1 MFKHAFFYVFTFVLC
16 SFLTSAQP
24 HELQEVSQVTSFAMT
39 KSGNPGEITGYI
51 ALYKRAKSMKE
62 NDIYGIDLMNANLE
76 KTHSVKILIPLGA
89 SLITS
94 VFNDSVVGLMFYN
107 PDKKHFL
114 LKSYD
119 LTLTE
124 RGSRTEKPKS
134 EELSLLDMVHKEE
147 LPVPNYFFRIYPI
160 PGGQGFVRAGF
171 GETDEQ
177 YKITCYD
184 NNFKNKWSRGTK
196 EDEPYIEF
204 FSILDVSKQYVTG
217 VSIRRKSML
226 SPKMEHFLVVYDLEK
241 GKKVLD
247 VPVERTEDKLT
258 FSAAFLDD
266 KTQTV
271 LLQGEYWGQ
280 REQPGINKSNGLFL
294 KKFDLATKKEVA
306 EKVIPWTGEMSAR
319 LEPVAA
325 KRLNELAYHAAV
337 AGAPLANGNTLLVLQ
352 QFKKTTGSVPPFLM
366 VLGEKTP
373 GLRIKTGHVLAVE
386 LNSRLELVSAQILEK
401 TPLERTLPPGTD
413 IVGAPLLG
421 HFAQNAIR
429 SVTPF
434 LQYNTTGQC
443 TGVVLLDQKN
453 GQVDLCTVSTDEQNK
468 IRVIVSD
475 MTTANPLS
483 SQFLPSLTGR
493 AMITEYWPSQFK
505 CEFKIK

>member
-1 MFKHAFFYVFTFVLC
+1 MFKHAFFYIFTFVLC

-39 KSGNPGEITGYI
+39 KPGNPAEITGYI

-62 NDIYGIDLMNANLE
+62 NDVFGIDLMNLNLE
-76 KTHSVKILIPLGA
+76 KTNSAKILVPLGTT
-89 SLITS
+89 LITS

-119 LTLTE
+119 LALNE

-134 EELSLLDMVHKEE
+134 EELSLLDMVHKQE

-196 EDEPYIEF
+196 EDDPYIEF
-204 FSILDVSKQYVTG
+204 FSILNVSKQYAAG
-217 VSIRRKSML
+217 MSIRRKSML

-241 GKKVLD
+241 GKKALD
-247 VPVERTEDKLT
+247 VPIERADSKLN

-280 REQPGINKSNGLFL
+280 REQPGLNKSNGLFL
-294 KKFDLATKKEVA
+294 KKFDLATKKELS
-306 EKVIPWTGEMSAR
+306 EKTIAWTGEMAAR
-319 LEPVAA
+319 LNPSDA
-325 KRLNELAYHAAV
+325 KLLTDPAYHTAI
-337 AGAPLANGNTLLVLQ
+337 AGTPLANGNTLLALQ
-352 QFKKTTGSVPPFLM
+352 QFKKTAEGVSPHLM

-386 LNSRLELVSAQILEK
+386 LNNRLGLVSVHMLDLA
-401 TPLERTLPPGTD
+401 PLEYTLPPGTD
-413 IVGAPLLG
+413 IVGIPLLG
-421 HFAQNAIR
+421 HFSQNALYKNA
-429 SVTPF
+429 PF
-434 LQYNTTGQC
+434 LQYNAAGQC
-443 TGVVLLDQKN
+443 TGAVLSDPN
-453 GQVDLCTVSTDEQNK
+453 AAQVDVHTISTDEQGSV
-468 IRVIVSD
+468 RVSKSGVA
-475 MTTANPLS
+475 TANPRSTQL
-483 SQFLPSLTGR
+483 LPSVTGR
-493 AMITEYWPSQFK
+493 AMMAEYRPDEQK
-505 CEFKIK
+505 CGFKIR